1 MSYDPLK
8 KEIEK
13 AIRTEQNTEDEGSL
27 SALQERLTL
36 YRALAGDDALGP
48 VIRKF
53 TEKDFSDAIR
63 TMKEAGTLY
72 SLKGDYLPI
81 SVFCY
86 RATIGYAAS
95 FFVEKSINYEEFVKQ
110 TQRFFKD
117 ESIVHFRCQR
127 PSEKAG
133 SKKPKSRTV
142 YKKEAPEIKPTGEVL
157 EMEVPFGLKYF
168 HFLTTIGLYLA
179 AIYNFLYALR
189 MFSYERIYRV
199 TLPASMKSA
208 NILYG
213 IGMIGMAIYVFVAR
227 NKLATF
233 KKDAVRFFLG
243 GIVVCALLDL
253 LYAFIASAGEGVDD
267 VTIWSQCIG
276 TVIRRAVYF
285 TINYIY
291 FKKRKIMFTK

>member
-8 KEIEK
+8 QEIEK
-13 AIRTEQNTEDEGSL
+13 AIRTEQNTEDDSSL

-48 VIRKF
+48 MIRKF

-86 RATIGYAAS
+86 RATIGYATS

-117 ESIVHFRCQR
+117 EAIVHFRCQR
-127 PSEKAG
+127 PSEKARP
-133 SKKPKSRTV
+133 KKPQSRTV

-168 HFLTTIGLYLA
+168 HFLTTIDLYLV
-179 AIYNFLYALR
+179 AIFNFLYAINL
-189 MFSYERIYRV
+189 FAYESIYRV
-199 TLPASMKSA
+199 TLPAGMKIA
-208 NILYG
+208 NIWYG
-213 IGMIGMAIYVFVAR
+213 IGIIGMAAYTVVAR
-227 NKLATF
+227 NKLAAF

-243 GIVVCALLDL
+243 GIVGIALLNIL
-253 LYAFIASAGEGVDD
+253 RAFVACAVAGADD
-267 VTIWSQCIG
+267 VDIWSKCIF
-276 TVIRRAVYF
+276 TVIRLAVYF

-291 FKKRKIMFTK
+291 FKKRKIIFTK

>member
-13 AIRTEQNTEDEGSL
+13 AIRTEQNTEDESSL

-86 RATIGYAAS
+86 RATIGYAMS

-117 ESIVHFRCQR
+117 ESIVHFHCQR

-133 SKKPKSRTV
+133 SKKPPSRTV

-168 HFLTTIGLYLA
+168 HFLTTIGLYLV
-179 AIYNFLYALR
+179 AIFYFLSALG
-189 MFSYERIYRV
+189 FFAYESIHRV
-199 TLPASMKSA
+199 TLPASMKIA

-213 IGMIGMAIYVFVAR
+213 IGMIGMLPYTVVAR

-233 KKDAVRFFLG
+233 KKDAVRFFLR
-243 GIVVCALLDL
+243 GIVGCALLDI
-253 LYAFIASAGEGVDD
+253 LYTAIVSAGAGVYSAA
-267 VTIWSQCIG
+267 VWRVCIG
-276 TVIRRAVYF
+276 PGIFQIVYF

>member
-13 AIRTEQNTEDEGSL
+13 AIRTEQNTEDDSSL

-36 YRALAGDDALGP
+36 YRAIAEDDSLGP
-48 VIRKF
+48 MIRKF
-53 TEKDFSDAIR
+53 TEKEFSDAIR

-110 TQRFFKD
+110 TQRFFED

-157 EMEVPFGLKYF
+157 EMEVPSGLKYF
-168 HFLTTIGLYLA
+168 HFLTTIGLYLV
-179 AIYNFLYALR
+179 AIYNFLSALGF
-189 MFSYERIYRV
+189 FSYERIYRV

-243 GIVVCALLDL
+243 GIVGCTLLDI
-253 LYAFIASAGEGVDD
+253 LY
-267 VTIWSQCIG
+267 
-276 TVIRRAVYF
+276 TVIVSTGAGVYSAAVWRVYIGPGIVQIVYF
-285 TINYIY
+285 IINYIY
-291 FKKRKIMFTK
+291 FKKRKIIFTK

>member
-13 AIRTEQNTEDEGSL
+13 AIRTEQNTEDESSL

-48 VIRKF
+48 MIRKF

-110 TQRFFKD
+110 TRRFFKD

-168 HFLTTIGLYLA
+168 DFLTTIGLYLA
-179 AIYNFLYALR
+179 AIFYFLSALS
-189 MFSYERIYRV
+189 MFSYESTYRV
-199 TLPASMKSA
+199 TLPTGMKIA

-213 IGMIGMAIYVFVAR
+213 IGMMGMVPYTAVAR

-243 GIVVCALLDL
+243 GIVGCALLDI
-253 LYAFIASAGEGVDD
+253 LYTVIVSAGAGVYSAA
-267 VTIWSQCIG
+267 VWCVCIG
-276 TVIRRAVYF
+276 HGIVQIVYF

-291 FKKRKIMFTK
+291 FKKRKIIFTK